1 LKAEVNLKDSNFSII
16 FDERP
21 PAKIIFQLE
30 YFKLKK
36 SVSEGNEEYYSDAHL
51 INIEKIVNFFEN
63 NKIQYTLNNELDVFL
78 RNIKAER
85 EHFRKKTDLI
95 AKIKNREN
103 KDELKLFNQTINF
116 LDRKLVDHQIDSLF
130 HLYSAGSAANFSVPG
145 SGKTSVVLAYFE
157 KLRLE
162 HKVDA
167 IFVIGPKNA
176 FGSWE
181 FEFYKNFNQKPK
193 MKILGPDPNDRQMFY
208 EKVLTSNLIL
218 SHFQTVTR
226 DIDLLK
232 SFFSRNKILLVID
245 EAHYIKKIEGTW
257 SSAILELSSY
267 SDFKVVLTGTPVPND
282 LRDIFNYL
290 DFLYG
295 QDKILSSEDKSR
307 IEILLN
313 KKNDIDAIEF
323 VRQKINPYFVRVTKN
338 DLNLSKQIFNPPIL
352 VEMNTYEK
360 QIYDAIVTNI
370 KNYGRNEFFDNVDL
384 IEQICKARIIRLK
397 QCASYVKNLES
408 VLEDNPIFPKENLI
422 TNNISQIISRYD
434 ELEKPAKLSKLLEIV
449 KNLKAENKKILI
461 WSTHLK
467 TVDLIYKEL
476 ISNNINIEKIIGE
489 TDLDQRK
496 NIKIDFNDKTSSL
509 DAIIATPQSC
519 AESISLHQA
528 CTNAIYYDLSYNAA
542 EFLQSLDR
550 IHRVGGSE
558 NVPVEYDFLH
568 YNHSVDVKVYNKVFQ
583 KADRQMRIIE
593 EENFTFDLRDEDES
607 WEDLYND
614 LEL

>member
-1 LKAEVNLKDSNFSII
+1 LKAQVNLKENNFSII
-16 FDERP
+16 FDQRP
-21 PAKIIFQLE
+21 PDKIIFQLKYFNLDKEESEEKIE
-30 YFKLKK
+30 Y
-36 SVSEGNEEYYSDAHL
+36 SSAIHL
-51 INIEKIVNFFEN
+51 INMEKIVNFLEK
-63 NKIQYTLNNELDVFL
+63 NKIQYILNNELDNYL
-78 RNIKAER
+78 SNIKAER
-85 EHFRKKTDLI
+85 EQFKKKAEVI
-95 AKIKNREN
+95 SKIKNKQSN
-103 KDELKLFNQTINF
+103 DELNNFNKTINF
-116 LDRKLVDHQIDSLF
+116 LYRKLVDHQINSLF

-162 HKVDA
+162 NKVDA

-181 FEFYKNFNQKPK
+181 FEFYKNFNHKPK
-193 MKILGPDPNDRQMFY
+193 IKILGPDPDDRQLFY

-257 SSAILELSSY
+257 SSAILELSSC
-267 SDFKVVLTGTPVPND
+267 SEFKVVLTGTPVPND

-295 QDKILSSEDKSR
+295 QNKILTSEDKSR
-307 IEILLN
+307 VEILLN
-313 KKNDIDAIEF
+313 KKNNEEAIEF
-323 VRQKINPYFVRVTKN
+323 VNQRINPYFVRVTKN
-338 DLNLSKQIFNPPIL
+338 DLNLAKQILNPPIL
-352 VEMNTYEK
+352 VDMNTYEK

-370 KNYGRNEFFDNVDL
+370 KDYGRKEFFDNADL

-408 VLEDNPIFPKENLI
+408 ALEDNPVFPKENLI
-422 TNNISQIISRYD
+422 TNNISGIIARYD
-434 ELEKPAKLSKLLEIV
+434 ELEKPAKLVKLLEIV
-449 KNLKAENKKILI
+449 KNLKVKNKKVLI

-467 TVDLIYKEL
+467 TVDLIHKEL
-476 ISNNINIEKIIGE
+476 TLNNIRAEKIIGE

-496 NIKIDFNDKTSSL
+496 NIKIDFNDKESSL
-509 DAIIATPQSC
+509 DAIVATPQSC

-528 CTNAIYYDLSYNAA
+528 CTNAVYYDLSYNAA

-558 NVPVEYDFLH
+558 NTPVEYDFLH
-568 YNHSVDVKVYNKVFQ
+568 YNHSVDIKVYNKVFQ

-593 EENFTFDLRDEDES
+593 EENFTFDLSDEEES

>member
-63 NKIQYTLNNELDVFL
+63 NKIQYTLNNELDIFL

-95 AKIKNREN
+95 AKIKNGEN

>member
-1 LKAEVNLKDSNFSII
+1 MKAQVNLKENNFSII
-16 FDERP
+16 FDQKP

-36 SVSEGNEEYYSDAHL
+36 EGSEEKIEYSSLIHL
-51 INIEKIVNFFEN
+51 INMEKIVNFLEN
-63 NKIQYTLNNELDVFL
+63 NKIQCILNNELDVYFS
-78 RNIKAER
+78 NIKAEQ
-85 EHFRKKTDLI
+85 EQFRNKANLI
-95 AKIKNREN
+95 SKIKNKQS
-103 KDELKLFNQTINF
+103 KDELNDFSKTINF
-116 LDRKLVDHQIDSLF
+116 LHRKLVNHQTNSLF

-162 HKVDA
+162 NKVDA

-181 FEFYKNFNQKPK
+181 FEFYKNFNHKPK
-193 MKILGPDPNDRQMFY
+193 MKILGPDPDDRQLFY

-226 DIDLLK
+226 DIGLLK

-267 SDFKVVLTGTPVPND
+267 SEFKVVLTGTPVPND

-295 QDKILSSEDKSR
+295 QDKILTSEDKGR
-307 IEILLN
+307 VEILLN
-313 KKNDIDAIEF
+313 KENNEDAIEF
-323 VRQKINPYFVRVTKN
+323 VSQRINPYFVRVTKN
-338 DLNLSKQIFNPPIL
+338 DLNLAKQIINPPIL
-352 VEMNTYEK
+352 LDMNTYEK

-370 KNYGRNEFFDNVDL
+370 KDYGRKEFFDNADL

-408 VLEDNPIFPKENLI
+408 VLEDNPVFPKENLI
-422 TNNISQIISRYD
+422 TNNISEIIARYD
-434 ELEKPAKLSKLLEIV
+434 ELEKPAKLLKLLEIV
-449 KNLKAENKKILI
+449 KNLKVKNKKVLI
-461 WSTHLK
+461 WSTHRK
-467 TVDLIYKEL
+467 TVDLIHKEL
-476 ISNNINIEKIIGE
+476 TFNNINVEKIIGP

-496 NIKIDFNDKTSSL
+496 NIKIEFNDKESSL
-509 DAIIATPQSC
+509 DAIVATPQSC

-558 NVPVEYDFLH
+558 NTPVEYDFLH
-568 YNHSVDVKVYNKVFQ
+568 YNHSVDIKVYNKVFQ

-593 EENFTFDLRDEDES
+593 EENFTFDLSDEEES

>member
-1 LKAEVNLKDSNFSII
+1 MKAQVNLKENNFSII
-16 FDERP
+16 FDQKP

-36 SVSEGNEEYYSDAHL
+36 EGSEEKIEYSSVIHL
-51 INIEKIVNFFEN
+51 INMEKIVNFLEN
-63 NKIQYTLNNELDVFL
+63 NKIQCILNNELDVYFS
-78 RNIKAER
+78 NIKAEQ
-85 EHFRKKTDLI
+85 EQFRNKANLI
-95 AKIKNREN
+95 SKIKNKQS
-103 KDELKLFNQTINF
+103 KDELNNFSKTINF
-116 LDRKLVDHQIDSLF
+116 LHRKLVNHQINSLF

-162 HKVDA
+162 NKVDA

-181 FEFYKNFNQKPK
+181 FEFYKNFNHKPK
-193 MKILGPDPNDRQMFY
+193 MKILGPDPDDRQLFY

-232 SFFSRNKILLVID
+232 NFFSRNKILLVID

-267 SDFKVVLTGTPVPND
+267 SEFKVVLTGTPVPND

-295 QDKILSSEDKSR
+295 QDKILTSEDKGR
-307 IEILLN
+307 VEILLN
-313 KKNDIDAIEF
+313 KENNEDAIEF
-323 VRQKINPYFVRVTKN
+323 VSQRINPYFVRVTKN
-338 DLNLSKQIFNPPIL
+338 DLNLAKQIINPPIL
-352 VEMNTYEK
+352 LDMNTYEK

-370 KNYGRNEFFDNVDL
+370 KDYGRKEFFDNADL

-408 VLEDNPIFPKENLI
+408 VLEDNPVFPKENLI
-422 TNNISQIISRYD
+422 TNNISEIIARYD
-434 ELEKPAKLSKLLEIV
+434 ELEKPAKLLKLLEIV
-449 KNLKAENKKILI
+449 KNLKVKNKKVLI
-461 WSTHLK
+461 WSTHRK
-467 TVDLIYKEL
+467 TVDLIHKEL
-476 ISNNINIEKIIGE
+476 TFNNINVEKIIGP

-496 NIKIDFNDKTSSL
+496 NIKIEFNDKESNL
-509 DAIIATPQSC
+509 DAIVATPQSC

-558 NVPVEYDFLH
+558 NTPVEYDFLH
-568 YNHSVDVKVYNKVFQ
+568 YNHSVDIKVYNKVFQ

-593 EENFTFDLRDEDES
+593 EENFTFDLSDEEES

>member
-30 YFKLKK
+30 YFNLKK

-63 NKIQYTLNNELDVFL
+63 NKIQYTLNNELDIFL

-95 AKIKNREN
+95 AKIKNGEN

-509 DAIIATPQSC
+509 DAIVATPQSC

>member
-1 LKAEVNLKDSNFSII
+1 MKAEVNLKDSNFSII

-30 YFKLKK
+30 YFNLKK

-63 NKIQYTLNNELDVFL
+63 NKIQYTLNNELDIFL

-95 AKIKNREN
+95 AKIKNGEN

-509 DAIIATPQSC
+509 DAIVATPQSC

-568 YNHSVDVKVYNKVFQ
+568 YNYSVDVKVYNKVFQ

>member
-36 SVSEGNEEYYSDAHL
+36 SVSEGNEEYFSDAHL

-509 DAIIATPQSC
+509 DAIVATPQSC

>member
-1 LKAEVNLKDSNFSII
+1 MKAQVNLKENNFSII
-16 FDERP
+16 FDQKP

-36 SVSEGNEEYYSDAHL
+36 EGSEEKIEYSSVIHL
-51 INIEKIVNFFEN
+51 INMEKIVNFLEN
-63 NKIQYTLNNELDVFL
+63 NKIQCILNNELDVYFS
-78 RNIKAER
+78 NIKAEQ
-85 EHFRKKTDLI
+85 EQFRNKANLI
-95 AKIKNREN
+95 SKIKNKQS
-103 KDELKLFNQTINF
+103 KDELNNFSKTINF
-116 LDRKLVDHQIDSLF
+116 LHRKLVNHQINSLF

-162 HKVDA
+162 NKVDA

-181 FEFYKNFNQKPK
+181 FEFYKNFNHKPK
-193 MKILGPDPNDRQMFY
+193 MKILGPDPDDRQLFY

-232 SFFSRNKILLVID
+232 NFFSRNKILLVID

-267 SDFKVVLTGTPVPND
+267 SEFKVVLTGTPVPND

-295 QDKILSSEDKSR
+295 QDKILTSEDKGR
-307 IEILLN
+307 VEILLN
-313 KKNDIDAIEF
+313 KENNEDAIEF
-323 VRQKINPYFVRVTKN
+323 VSQRINPYFVRVTKN
-338 DLNLSKQIFNPPIL
+338 DLNLAKQIINPPIL
-352 VEMNTYEK
+352 LDMNTYEK

-370 KNYGRNEFFDNVDL
+370 KDYGRKEFFDNADL

-408 VLEDNPIFPKENLI
+408 ALEDNPVFPKENLI
-422 TNNISQIISRYD
+422 TNNISEIIARYD
-434 ELEKPAKLSKLLEIV
+434 ELEKPAKLLKLLEIV
-449 KNLKAENKKILI
+449 KNLKVKNKKVLI
-461 WSTHLK
+461 WSTHRK
-467 TVDLIYKEL
+467 TVDLIHKEL
-476 ISNNINIEKIIGE
+476 TFNNINVEKIIGP

-496 NIKIDFNDKTSSL
+496 NIKIEFNDKESNL
-509 DAIIATPQSC
+509 DAIVATPQSC

-558 NVPVEYDFLH
+558 NTPVEYDFLH
-568 YNHSVDVKVYNKVFQ
+568 YNHSVDIKVYNKVFQ

-593 EENFTFDLRDEDES
+593 EENFTFDLSDEEES

>member
-1 LKAEVNLKDSNFSII
+1 LYLQEL
-16 FDERP
+16 
-21 PAKIIFQLE
+21 
-30 YFKLKK
+30 
-36 SVSEGNEEYYSDAHL
+36 
-51 INIEKIVNFFEN
+51 
-63 NKIQYTLNNELDVFL
+63 QY
-78 RNIKAER
+78 
-85 EHFRKKTDLI
+85 
-95 AKIKNREN
+95 
-103 KDELKLFNQTINF
+103 
-116 LDRKLVDHQIDSLF
+116 
-130 HLYSAGSAANFSVPG
+130 
-145 SGKTSVVLAYFE
+145 
-157 KLRLE
+157 
-162 HKVDA
+162 
-167 IFVIGPKNA
+167 
-176 FGSWE
+176 
-181 FEFYKNFNQKPK
+181 
-193 MKILGPDPNDRQMFY
+193 
-208 EKVLTSNLIL
+208 
-218 SHFQTVTR
+218 
-226 DIDLLK
+226 
-232 SFFSRNKILLVID
+232 
-245 EAHYIKKIEGTW
+245 
-257 SSAILELSSY
+257 
-267 SDFKVVLTGTPVPND
+267 PND

-434 ELEKPAKLSKLLEIV
+434 ELEKPAKLLKLLEIV

-476 ISNNINIEKIIGE
+476 TSNNIKIEKIIGE

-509 DAIIATPQSC
+509 NAIVATPQSC

-593 EENFTFDLRDEDES
+593 EEKFHI
-607 WEDLYND
+607 
-614 LEL
+614 

>member
-1 LKAEVNLKDSNFSII
+1 MKTQVNLKENNFSII
-16 FDERP
+16 FDQRP
-21 PAKIIFQLE
+21 PDKIIFQLKYFNLDKEESEEKIE
-30 YFKLKK
+30 Y
-36 SVSEGNEEYYSDAHL
+36 SSAIHL
-51 INIEKIVNFFEN
+51 INMEKIVNFLEK
-63 NKIQYTLNNELDVFL
+63 NKIQYILNNELDNYL
-78 RNIKAER
+78 SNIKAER
-85 EHFRKKTDLI
+85 EQFKKKAEVI
-95 AKIKNREN
+95 SKIKNKQSN
-103 KDELKLFNQTINF
+103 DELNNFNKTINF
-116 LDRKLVDHQIDSLF
+116 LYRKLVDHQINSLF

-162 HKVDA
+162 NKVDA

-181 FEFYKNFNQKPK
+181 FEFYKNFNHKPK
-193 MKILGPDPNDRQMFY
+193 MKILGPDPDDRQLFY

-232 SFFSRNKILLVID
+232 NFFSRNKILLVID

-257 SSAILELSSY
+257 SSAILELSSC
-267 SDFKVVLTGTPVPND
+267 SEFKVVLTGTPVPND

-295 QDKILSSEDKSR
+295 QNKILTSEDKSR
-307 IEILLN
+307 VEILLN
-313 KKNDIDAIEF
+313 KKNNEEAIEF
-323 VRQKINPYFVRVTKN
+323 VNQRINPYFVRVTKN
-338 DLNLSKQIFNPPIL
+338 DLNLAKQILNPPIL
-352 VEMNTYEK
+352 VDMNTYEK

-370 KNYGRNEFFDNVDL
+370 KDYGRKEFFDNADL

-408 VLEDNPIFPKENLI
+408 ALEDNPVFPKENLI
-422 TNNISQIISRYD
+422 TNNISGIIARYD
-434 ELEKPAKLSKLLEIV
+434 ELEKPAKLVKLLEIV
-449 KNLKAENKKILI
+449 KNLKVKNKKVLI

-467 TVDLIYKEL
+467 TVDLIHKEL
-476 ISNNINIEKIIGE
+476 TLNNIRAEKIIGE

-496 NIKIDFNDKTSSL
+496 NIKIDFNDKESSL
-509 DAIIATPQSC
+509 DAIVATPQSC

-528 CTNAIYYDLSYNAA
+528 CTNAVYYDLSYNAA

-558 NVPVEYDFLH
+558 NTPVEYDFLH
-568 YNHSVDVKVYNKVFQ
+568 YNHSVDIKVYNKVFQ

-593 EENFTFDLRDEDES
+593 EENFTFDLSDEEES

>member
-1 LKAEVNLKDSNFSII
+1 LKAKVNLKENNFSII
-16 FDERP
+16 FDQRP
-21 PAKIIFQLE
+21 PNKIIFQLK
-30 YFKLKK
+30 YFNLNKEESEEKIK
-36 SVSEGNEEYYSDAHL
+36 YSSVIDL
-51 INIEKIVNFFEN
+51 INMEKIVNFLEK
-63 NKIQYTLNNELDVFL
+63 NKIQCILNNELDDYL
-78 RNIKAER
+78 SNIKAER
-85 EHFRKKTDLI
+85 EQFRNKANLI
-95 AKIKNREN
+95 SKIKNKES
-103 KDELKLFNQTINF
+103 KDELNNFNKTINF
-116 LDRKLVDHQIDSLF
+116 LYRNLVDHQINSLF

-145 SGKTSVVLAYFE
+145 SGKTSVILAYFE

-162 HKVDA
+162 NKVDA

-181 FEFYKNFNQKPK
+181 FEFYKNFNHKPK
-193 MKILGPDPNDRQMFY
+193 MKILGPDPGDRQLFY

-267 SDFKVVLTGTPVPND
+267 SEFKVVLTGTPVPND

-295 QDKILSSEDKSR
+295 KDKVLTSEDKSR
-307 IEILLN
+307 VEILLN
-313 KKNDIDAIEF
+313 KENNEEAIEF
-323 VRQKINPYFVRVTKN
+323 VRQRINPYFVRVTKN
-338 DLNLSKQIFNPPIL
+338 DLNLAKQIFHPPIL
-352 VEMNTYEK
+352 VDMNAYEK

-370 KNYGRNEFFDNVDL
+370 KDYGRKEFFDNADL

-408 VLEDNPIFPKENLI
+408 ALEDNPVLPKENLI
-422 TNNISQIISRYD
+422 TNNISEIIARYD
-434 ELEKPAKLSKLLEIV
+434 ELEKPAKLLKLLEIV
-449 KNLKAENKKILI
+449 KNLKVKNKKVLI

-467 TVDLIYKEL
+467 TVDLIHKEL
-476 ISNNINIEKIIGE
+476 ILNNIRAEKIIGE

-496 NIKIDFNDKTSSL
+496 SIKIDFNDKESIL
-509 DAIIATPQSC
+509 DVIVATPQSC

-558 NVPVEYDFLH
+558 VNPVEYDFLH
-568 YNHSVDVKVYNKVFQ
+568 YNDSVDIKVYNKVFQ

-593 EENFTFDLRDEDES
+593 EENFTFDLNDEDES
-607 WEDLYND
+607 WEELYND

>member
-1 LKAEVNLKDSNFSII
+1 MKAQVNLKENNFSII
-16 FDERP
+16 FDQRP
-21 PAKIIFQLE
+21 PDKIIFQLKYFNLDKEESEEKIE
-30 YFKLKK
+30 Y
-36 SVSEGNEEYYSDAHL
+36 SSAIHL
-51 INIEKIVNFFEN
+51 INMEKIVNFLEK
-63 NKIQYTLNNELDVFL
+63 NKIQYILNNELDNYL
-78 RNIKAER
+78 SNIKAER
-85 EHFRKKTDLI
+85 EQFKKKAEVI
-95 AKIKNREN
+95 SKIKNKQSN
-103 KDELKLFNQTINF
+103 DELNNFNKTINF
-116 LDRKLVDHQIDSLF
+116 LYRKLVDHQINSLF

-162 HKVDA
+162 NKVDA

-181 FEFYKNFNQKPK
+181 FEFYKNFNHKPK
-193 MKILGPDPNDRQMFY
+193 IKILGPDPDDRQLFY

-257 SSAILELSSY
+257 SSAILELSSC
-267 SDFKVVLTGTPVPND
+267 SEFKVVLTGTPVPND

-295 QDKILSSEDKSR
+295 QNKILTSEDKSR
-307 IEILLN
+307 VEILLN
-313 KKNDIDAIEF
+313 KKNNEEAIEF
-323 VRQKINPYFVRVTKN
+323 VNQRINPYFIRVTKN
-338 DLNLSKQIFNPPIL
+338 DLNLAKQIFNPPIL
-352 VEMNTYEK
+352 VDMNAYEK

-370 KNYGRNEFFDNVDL
+370 KDYGRKEFFDNADL

-408 VLEDNPIFPKENLI
+408 ALEDNPVFPKENLI
-422 TNNISQIISRYD
+422 TNNISGIIARYD
-434 ELEKPAKLSKLLEIV
+434 ELEKPAKLVKLLEIV
-449 KNLKAENKKILI
+449 KNLKVKNKKVLI

-467 TVDLIYKEL
+467 TIDLIHKEL
-476 ISNNINIEKIIGE
+476 TLNNIRAEKIIGE

-496 NIKIDFNDKTSSL
+496 NIKIDFNDKESSL
-509 DAIIATPQSC
+509 DAIVATPQSC

-528 CTNAIYYDLSYNAA
+528 CTNAVYYDLSYNAA

-558 NVPVEYDFLH
+558 NTPVEYDFLH
-568 YNHSVDVKVYNKVFQ
+568 YNHSVDIKVYNKVFQ

-593 EENFTFDLRDEDES
+593 EENFTFDLSDEEES

>member
-1 LKAEVNLKDSNFSII
+1 MKAEVILKDSNFSII
-16 FDERP
+16 FDKRP

-30 YFKLKK
+30 YFNLKK

-95 AKIKNREN
+95 TKIKNGEN

-267 SDFKVVLTGTPVPND
+267 SDFKVVLTGTPAPND

-509 DAIIATPQSC
+509 DAIVATPQSC

-568 YNHSVDVKVYNKVFQ
+568 YNHSVDVKVYNKVFL

>member
-1 LKAEVNLKDSNFSII
+1 MKAKVNLKENNFSII
-16 FDERP
+16 FDQRP
-21 PAKIIFQLE
+21 PDKIIFQLK
-30 YFKLKK
+30 YFNLNKEESEEKIK
-36 SVSEGNEEYYSDAHL
+36 YSSVIDL
-51 INIEKIVNFFEN
+51 INMEKIVKFLEK
-63 NKIQYTLNNELDVFL
+63 NKIHIILNNELDDYL
-78 RNIKAER
+78 NKIKAER
-85 EHFRKKTDLI
+85 EQFRNKANLI
-95 AKIKNREN
+95 SKIKNKES
-103 KDELKLFNQTINF
+103 KDELNNFNKTINF
-116 LDRKLVDHQIDSLF
+116 LYRNLVDHQINSLF

-162 HKVDA
+162 NKVDA

-193 MKILGPDPNDRQMFY
+193 MKILGPDPDDRQLFY
-208 EKVLTSNLIL
+208 EKILTSNLIL

-257 SSAILELSSY
+257 SSAILELSACSE
-267 SDFKVVLTGTPVPND
+267 FKVVLTGTPVPND

-295 QDKILSSEDKSR
+295 QDKVLTSEDKSR
-307 IEILLN
+307 VEFLLN
-313 KKNDIDAIEF
+313 KENNEEAIEF
-323 VRQKINPYFVRVTKN
+323 VSQKINPYFVRVTKN
-338 DLNLSKQIFNPPIL
+338 DLNLAKQIFNPPIL
-352 VEMNTYEK
+352 VDMNPYEK

-370 KNYGRNEFFDNVDL
+370 KDYGRKEFFDNADL

-408 VLEDNPIFPKENLI
+408 VLEDNLVFQKENLI
-422 TNNISQIISRYD
+422 TNNISGIIARYD
-434 ELEKPAKLSKLLEIV
+434 ELEKPAKLLKLLEIV
-449 KNLKAENKKILI
+449 KNLKFKNKKVLI

-467 TVDLIYKEL
+467 TVDLIHKEL
-476 ISNNINIEKIIGE
+476 TLNNIRAEKIIGE

-496 NIKIDFNDKTSSL
+496 NIKIDFNDKESSL
-509 DAIIATPQSC
+509 DAIVATPQSC

-558 NVPVEYDFLH
+558 DNPVEYDFLH
-568 YNHSVDVKVYNKVFQ
+568 YNDSVDIKVYNKVFH

-593 EENFTFDLRDEDES
+593 EENFTFDLNDEDES
-607 WEDLYND
+607 WEELYND

>member
-1 LKAEVNLKDSNFSII
+1 MKAQVNLKENNFSII
-16 FDERP
+16 FDQRP
-21 PAKIIFQLE
+21 PDKIIFQLKYFNLDKEESEEKIE
-30 YFKLKK
+30 Y
-36 SVSEGNEEYYSDAHL
+36 SSAIHL
-51 INIEKIVNFFEN
+51 INMEKIVNFLEK
-63 NKIQYTLNNELDVFL
+63 NKIQYILNNELDNYL
-78 RNIKAER
+78 SNIKAER
-85 EHFRKKTDLI
+85 EQFKKKAEVI
-95 AKIKNREN
+95 SKIKNKQSN
-103 KDELKLFNQTINF
+103 DELNNFNKTINF
-116 LDRKLVDHQIDSLF
+116 LYRKLVDHQINSLF

-162 HKVDA
+162 NKVDA

-181 FEFYKNFNQKPK
+181 FEFYKNFNHKPK
-193 MKILGPDPNDRQMFY
+193 IKILGPDPDDRQLFY

-257 SSAILELSSY
+257 SSAILELSSC
-267 SDFKVVLTGTPVPND
+267 SEFKVVLTGTPVPND

-295 QDKILSSEDKSR
+295 QNKILTSEDKSR
-307 IEILLN
+307 VEILLN
-313 KKNDIDAIEF
+313 KKNNEEAIEF
-323 VRQKINPYFVRVTKN
+323 VNQRINPYFVRVTKN
-338 DLNLSKQIFNPPIL
+338 DLNLAKQILNPPIL
-352 VEMNTYEK
+352 VDMNTYEK

-370 KNYGRNEFFDNVDL
+370 KDYGRKEFFDNADL

-408 VLEDNPIFPKENLI
+408 ALEDNPVFPKENLI
-422 TNNISQIISRYD
+422 TNNISGIIARYD
-434 ELEKPAKLSKLLEIV
+434 ELEKPAKLLKLLEIV
-449 KNLKAENKKILI
+449 KNLKVKNKKVLI

-467 TVDLIYKEL
+467 TVDLIHKEL
-476 ISNNINIEKIIGE
+476 ILNNIRAEKIIGE

-496 NIKIDFNDKTSSL
+496 NIKIDFNDKESSL
-509 DAIIATPQSC
+509 DAIVATPQSC

-528 CTNAIYYDLSYNAA
+528 CTNAVYYDLSYNAA

-558 NVPVEYDFLH
+558 NTPVEYDFLH
-568 YNHSVDVKVYNKVFQ
+568 YNHSVDIKVYNKVFQ

-593 EENFTFDLRDEDES
+593 EENFTFDLSDEEES

>member
-30 YFKLKK
+30 YFNLKK

-63 NKIQYTLNNELDVFL
+63 NKIQYTLNNELDIFL

-95 AKIKNREN
+95 AKIKNGEN

>member
-1 LKAEVNLKDSNFSII
+1 MKAQVNLKENNFSII
-16 FDERP
+16 FDQRP
-21 PAKIIFQLE
+21 PDKIIFQLKYFNLDKEESEEKIE
-30 YFKLKK
+30 Y
-36 SVSEGNEEYYSDAHL
+36 SSAIHL
-51 INIEKIVNFFEN
+51 INMEKIVNFLEK
-63 NKIQYTLNNELDVFL
+63 NKIQYILNNELDNYL
-78 RNIKAER
+78 SNIKAER
-85 EHFRKKTDLI
+85 EQFKKKAEVI
-95 AKIKNREN
+95 SKIKNKQSN
-103 KDELKLFNQTINF
+103 DELNNFNKTINF
-116 LDRKLVDHQIDSLF
+116 LYRKLVDHQINSLF

-162 HKVDA
+162 NKVDA

-181 FEFYKNFNQKPK
+181 FEFYKNFNHKPK
-193 MKILGPDPNDRQMFY
+193 IKILGPDPDDRQLFY

-267 SDFKVVLTGTPVPND
+267 SEFKVVLTGTPVPND

-295 QDKILSSEDKSR
+295 QDKILTSEDKGR
-307 IEILLN
+307 VEILLN
-313 KKNDIDAIEF
+313 KENNEDAIEF
-323 VRQKINPYFVRVTKN
+323 VSQRINPYFVRVTKN
-338 DLNLSKQIFNPPIL
+338 DLNLAKQIINPPIL
-352 VEMNTYEK
+352 LDMNTYEK

-370 KNYGRNEFFDNVDL
+370 KDYGRKEFFDNADL

-408 VLEDNPIFPKENLI
+408 ALEDNPVFPKENLI
-422 TNNISQIISRYD
+422 TNNISGIIARYD
-434 ELEKPAKLSKLLEIV
+434 ELEKPAKLVKLLEIV
-449 KNLKAENKKILI
+449 KNLKVKNKKVLI

-467 TVDLIYKEL
+467 TVDLIHKEL
-476 ISNNINIEKIIGE
+476 TLNNIRAEKIIGE

-496 NIKIDFNDKTSSL
+496 NIKIDFNDKESSL
-509 DAIIATPQSC
+509 DAIVATPQSC

-558 NVPVEYDFLH
+558 NTPVEYDFLH
-568 YNHSVDVKVYNKVFQ
+568 YNHSVDIKVYNKVFQ

-593 EENFTFDLRDEDES
+593 EENFTFDLSDEEES

>member
-1 LKAEVNLKDSNFSII
+1 MKAQVNLKENNFSII
-16 FDERP
+16 FDQRP
-21 PAKIIFQLE
+21 PDKIIFQLKYFNLDKEESEEKIE
-30 YFKLKK
+30 Y
-36 SVSEGNEEYYSDAHL
+36 SSAIHL
-51 INIEKIVNFFEN
+51 INMEKIVNFLEK
-63 NKIQYTLNNELDVFL
+63 NKIQYILNNELDNYL
-78 RNIKAER
+78 SNIKAER
-85 EHFRKKTDLI
+85 EQFKKKAEVI
-95 AKIKNREN
+95 SKIKNKQSN
-103 KDELKLFNQTINF
+103 DELNNFNKTINF
-116 LDRKLVDHQIDSLF
+116 LYRKLVDHQINSLF

-162 HKVDA
+162 NKVDA

-181 FEFYKNFNQKPK
+181 FEFYKNFNHKPK
-193 MKILGPDPNDRQMFY
+193 IKILGPDPDDRQLFY

-257 SSAILELSSY
+257 SSAILELSSC
-267 SDFKVVLTGTPVPND
+267 SEFKVVLTGTPVPND

-295 QDKILSSEDKSR
+295 QNKILTSEDKSR
-307 IEILLN
+307 VEILLN
-313 KKNDIDAIEF
+313 KKNNEEAIEF
-323 VRQKINPYFVRVTKN
+323 VNQRINPYFVRVTKN
-338 DLNLSKQIFNPPIL
+338 DLNLAKQILNPPIL
-352 VEMNTYEK
+352 VDMNTYEK

-370 KNYGRNEFFDNVDL
+370 KDYGRKEFFDNADL

-408 VLEDNPIFPKENLI
+408 ALEDNPVFPKENLI
-422 TNNISQIISRYD
+422 TNNISGIIARYD
-434 ELEKPAKLSKLLEIV
+434 ELEKPAKLVKLLEIV
-449 KNLKAENKKILI
+449 KNLKVKNKKVLI

-467 TVDLIYKEL
+467 TVDLIHKEL
-476 ISNNINIEKIIGE
+476 TLNNIRAEKIIGE

-496 NIKIDFNDKTSSL
+496 NIKIDFNDKESSL
-509 DAIIATPQSC
+509 DAIVATPQSC

-528 CTNAIYYDLSYNAA
+528 CTNAVYYDLSYNAA

-558 NVPVEYDFLH
+558 NTPVEYDFLH
-568 YNHSVDVKVYNKVFQ
+568 YNHSVDIKVYNKVFQ

-593 EENFTFDLRDEDES
+593 EENFTFDLSDEEES